1 MISYSKK
8 LISKN
13 FLIFRIVL
21 NKADMVNQQQFVRV
35 YGALMW
41 SLGKVLKSPE
51 VPRIYIGSF
60 WNQPLRFE
68 YNRKLFEAEKHD
80 LLKVIFNATYKYHRL
95 NQFLLYKLLKS
106 YHIASDI
113 NYNVYIFSSFTFRIL
128 NPFQEVM
135 PYVKLMIWSNG
146 HAWPKFTCTLYQ
158 N

>member
-1 MISYSKK
+1 M
-8 LISKN
+8 
-13 FLIFRIVL
+13 L

-95 NQFLLYKLLKS
+95 KQFLLLKTFKKLPQIL
-106 YHIASDI
+106 ITMF
-113 NYNVYIFSSFTFRIL
+113 IFFHLLLSGS
-128 NPFQEVM
+128 
-135 PYVKLMIWSNG
+135 
-146 HAWPKFTCTLYQ
+146 
-158 N
+158 